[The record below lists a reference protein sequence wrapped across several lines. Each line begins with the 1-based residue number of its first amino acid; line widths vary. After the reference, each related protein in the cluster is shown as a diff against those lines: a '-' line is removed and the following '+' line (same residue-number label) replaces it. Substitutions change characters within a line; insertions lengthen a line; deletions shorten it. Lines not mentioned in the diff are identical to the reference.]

1 MSDSKVFLGC
11 IPNHV
16 DEEALKEECEK
27 QGTIKEFFYMMD
39 QVGTDRGWAFVTYED
54 ETEAAV
60 AVAMFNGQQIFAG
73 SARPLQCKFAN
84 EKITKIEG
92 TVFEAPTKAVTPWQ
106 EFTTPEGKP
115 YYYNSVTK
123 ETRWEKPAEL
133 GGQTAAA
140 AGAPAL
146 PGAAAG
152 FGVYTS
158 TPKDGAQG
166 SSTTGQLALTQA
178 ALPAMQGGNGPPG
191 ANIFVFHVPINW
203 TDDDF
208 NAHFSPFGQI
218 VSAKIHV
225 DPVTK
230 ASKGF
235 GFCSYLST
243 QAATMAIKGM
253 NGFDTK
259 QGKFLK
265 VTIKKGEEQYNPDA
279 VSAQNV
285 PVQTG
290 ATSTTPAIVGVQ
302 PTVAMGVDSSTLA
315 SAASSGKLVKA
326 SPTQPPAPLA
336 DRKSVV

>member
-16 DEEALKEECEK
+16 DEEALKEECAK
-27 QGTIKEFFYMMD
+27 QGTVKEFFYMQD
-39 QVGTDRGWAFVTYED
+39 KVGTDRGWAFVTYED

-60 AVAMFNGQQIFAG
+60 AVAMFNGQEIFAG
-73 SARPLQCKFAN
+73 SARPLHCKFAN

-115 YYYNSVTK
+115 YYFNSVTK

-133 GGQTAAA
+133 GGAGAGAPGVPAGAGPLALAAAA
-140 AGAPAL
+140 AGA
-146 PGAAAG
+146 AG
-152 FGVYTS
+152 GV
-158 TPKDGAQG
+158 
-166 SSTTGQLALTQA
+166 
-178 ALPAMQGGNGPPG
+178 GPMG

-235 GFCSYLST
+235 GFVSYAT
-243 QAATMAIKGM
+243 PQAATMAIKGM

-279 VSAQNV
+279 VQAQNA

-290 ATSTTPAIVGVQ
+290 AASNAPALVGVQ
-302 PTVAMGVDSSTLA
+302 PTVALGATPQQLADAAAAGKTLQ
-315 SAASSGKLVKA
+315 AA
-326 SPTQPPAPLA
+326 PIQPPPQLA
-336 DRKSVV
+336 LPGA

>member
-1 MSDSKVFLGC
+1 MSDSKVFMGC

-16 DEEALKEECEK
+16 DEETLKEECDK
-27 QGTIKEFFYMMD
+27 QGTVKEFFYMPD
-39 QVGTDRGWAFVTYED
+39 SVGTDRGWAFVTYED

-60 AVAMFNGQQIFAG
+60 AVAMFNGQQIFPG
-73 SARPLQCKFAN
+73 SARPLHCKFAN

-115 YYYNSVTK
+115 YYFNSVTK

-133 GGQTAAA
+133 GGAAA
-140 AGAPAL
+140 AAASSSTAGPLAI
-146 PGAAAG
+146 AAA
-152 FGVYTS
+152 
-158 TPKDGAQG
+158 AANAG
-166 SSTTGQLALTQA
+166 SV
-178 ALPAMQGGNGPPG
+178 GPMG
-191 ANIFVFHVPINW
+191 ANIFVFHIPINW
-203 TDDDF
+203 ADEDF

-235 GFCSYLST
+235 GFVSYAT
-243 QAATMAIKGM
+243 PQAATMAIKGM

-279 VSAQNV
+279 VTAQNV

-290 ATSTTPAIVGVQ
+290 TGGQAQHIVGVT
-302 PTVAMGVDSSTLA
+302 PTVALGPGVSQNQLA
-315 SAASSGKLVKA
+315 AAASQGKML
-326 SPTQPPAPLA
+326 QAPQLA
-336 DRKSVV
+336 LPGPGR

>member
-16 DEEALKEECEK
+16 DKEVLKEECEK
-27 QGTIKEFFYMMD
+27 QGTIKEFFYMQD
-39 QVGTDRGWAFVTYED
+39 EVGTDRGWAFVTYED

-60 AVAMFNGQQIFAG
+60 AVAMFNGQQIFPG

-133 GGQTAAA
+133 GGQTAPGAPSLPAA
-140 AGAPAL
+140 ASG
-146 PGAAAG
+146 
-152 FGVYTS
+152 
-158 TPKDGAQG
+158 
-166 SSTTGQLALTQA
+166 TTGQLALTQA

-208 NAHFSPFGQI
+208 NAHFSPFGTI

-235 GFCSYLST
+235 GFCSYATT

-290 ATSTTPAIVGVQ
+290 DATTPAIVGVQ

-315 SAASSGKLVKA
+315 QAASKGQLVKA
-326 SPTQPPAPLA
+326 NPTQPPAPLA
-336 DRKSVV
+336 LPGQ

>member
-1 MSDSKVFLGC
+1 MADSKVFLGC

-16 DEEALKEECEK
+16 DEPALKEECEK
-27 QGTIKEFFYMMD
+27 QGTIKEFFYMQD
-39 QVGTDRGWAFVTYED
+39 KVGTDRGWAFVTYED

-60 AVAMFNGQQIFAG
+60 AVAMFNGQQIFPG
-73 SARPLQCKFAN
+73 SARPLHCKFAN

-123 ETRWEKPAEL
+123 ETRWDKPAEL
-133 GGQTAAA
+133 GGVGATIPGAPSVAGGMSAAPLAIAAA
-140 AGAPAL
+140 ALAST
-146 PGAAAG
+146 PGA
-152 FGVYTS
+152 S
-158 TPKDGAQG
+158 
-166 SSTTGQLALTQA
+166 
-178 ALPAMQGGNGPPG
+178 GPMG
-191 ANIFVFHVPINW
+191 ANIFVFHIPINW
-203 TDDDF
+203 TDEDF
-208 NAHFSPFGQI
+208 HAHFAPFGQI

-235 GFCSYLST
+235 GFCSYATS

-265 VTIKKGEEQYNPDA
+265 VTIKRGEEQYNPDA
-279 VSAQNV
+279 VSAQNI
-285 PVQTG
+285 PVQTSG
-290 ATSTTPAIVGVQ
+290 PGSSTPALVGIQ
-302 PTVAMGVDSSTLA
+302 PTVALGFDSSQLA
-315 SAASSGKLVKA
+315 QAAASGKMLKA
-326 SPTQPPAPLA
+326 PGLP
-336 DRKSVV
+336 SVPQLTMGQ

>member
-1 MSDSKVFLGC
+1 MSDSKVFLSC

-16 DEEALKEECEK
+16 DEDALKSECEK
-27 QGTIKEFFYMMD
+27 QGTVKEFFYCRD
-39 QVGTDRGWAFVTYED
+39 EVNTDRGWAFVTYED

-60 AVAMFNGQQIFAG
+60 AVAMFNGQEIFAG
-73 SARPLQCKFAN
+73 SARPLHCKFAN

-106 EFTTPEGKP
+106 EYTTPEGKP
-115 YYYNSVTK
+115 YYFNSVTK

-133 GGQTAAA
+133 GGGAQAPTMPGAASSSGAAGPLALAAAAA
-140 AGAPAL
+140 AG
-146 PGAAAG
+146 GA
-152 FGVYTS
+152 
-158 TPKDGAQG
+158 G
-166 SSTTGQLALTQA
+166 SV
-178 ALPAMQGGNGPPG
+178 GPMG
-191 ANIFVFHVPINW
+191 ANIFCFHIPINW
-203 TDDDF
+203 TDEDF

-218 VSAKIHV
+218 VSAKIHI
-225 DPVTK
+225 DPITK

-235 GFCSYLST
+235 GFVSYASP

-279 VSAQNV
+279 VQAQNL

-290 ATSTTPAIVGVQ
+290 SSIGGAASIVGVQ
-302 PTVAMGVDSSTLA
+302 PTVALGSAVTSQQLA
-315 SAASSGKLVKA
+315 SAAAQGKILK
-326 SPTQPPAPLA
+326 PGQMEPPQLA
-336 DRKSVV
+336 LPGLGR

>member
-16 DEEALKEECEK
+16 DEAALKAECEK
-27 QGTIKEFFYMMD
+27 QGTVKEFFYMQD

-60 AVAMFNGQQIFAG
+60 AVAMFNGQQLFPG
-73 SARPLQCKFAN
+73 SARPLHCKFNN
-84 EKITKIEG
+84 EKLTKIEG

-115 YYYNSVTK
+115 YYFNSVTK

-133 GGQTAAA
+133 GGAAPAKPAA
-140 AGAPAL
+140 AGGKETDVASA
-146 PGAAAG
+146 
-152 FGVYTS
+152 T
-158 TPKDGAQG
+158 
-166 SSTTGQLALTQA
+166 LALTA
-178 ALPAMQGGNGPPG
+178 SPNSGVGPMG
-191 ANIFVFHVPINW
+191 ANIFVFHIPINW

-218 VSAKIHV
+218 ISAKIHQ
-225 DPVTK
+225 DPITK
-230 ASKGF
+230 GSKGF
-235 GFCSYLST
+235 GFVSYASPS
-243 QAATMAIKGM
+243 AATMAIKGM
-253 NGFDTK
+253 SGFDTK

-279 VSAQNV
+279 VTAQNV

-290 ATSTTPAIVGVQ
+290 AASTAPAIVGVQ
-302 PTVAMGVDSSTLA
+302 PTVAMGVSSQA
-315 SAASSGKLVKA
+315 
-326 SPTQPPAPLA
+326 LA
-336 DRKSVV
+336 DAAAAGKMLKPGTAPQLALGQ

>member
-16 DEEALKEECEK
+16 DEDTLKAECEK
-27 QGTIKEFFYMMD
+27 QGTVKEFFYMQD
-39 QVGTDRGWAFVTYED
+39 KVGTDRGWAFVTYED

-60 AVAMFNGQQIFAG
+60 AVAMFNGQQIFPG
-73 SARPLQCKFAN
+73 SARPLHCKFAN

-115 YYYNSVTK
+115 YYFNSITK

-133 GGQTAAA
+133 GGAASGAAANSAA
-140 AGAPAL
+140 AGA
-146 PGAAAG
+146 
-152 FGVYTS
+152 TS
-158 TPKDGAQG
+158 IAQA
-166 SSTTGQLALTQA
+166 TLALTA
-178 ALPAMQGGNGPPG
+178 AANQQSGVGPMG

-203 TDDDF
+203 TDEDF

-225 DPVTK
+225 DPVSK

-235 GFCSYLST
+235 GFVSYSAP

-279 VSAQNV
+279 VQAQNA
-285 PVQTG
+285 PGVQTG
-290 ATSTTPAIVGVQ
+290 NVGPAPVVGVQ
-302 PTVAMGVDSSTLA
+302 PTVGLGVSSDALA
-315 SAASSGKLVKA
+315 KAAAQGKMLKPGPV
-326 SPTQPPAPLA
+326 QPLA
-336 DRKSVV
+336 LPSAPSGGQPQ

>member
-16 DEEALKEECEK
+16 DEETLKTECEK
-27 QGTIKEFFYMMD
+27 QGTVKEFFYMAD

-60 AVAMFNGQQIFAG
+60 AVAMFHNQTIFPG
-73 SARPLQCKFAN
+73 SARPLHCKFNN

-133 GGQTAAA
+133 GGAQAAASASSTAGPLALAAA
-140 AGAPAL
+140 AAS
-146 PGAAAG
+146 AG
-152 FGVYTS
+152 SV
-158 TPKDGAQG
+158 
-166 SSTTGQLALTQA
+166 
-178 ALPAMQGGNGPPG
+178 GPMG
-191 ANIFVFHVPINW
+191 ANIFVFHIPINW
-203 TDDDF
+203 TDEDF

-235 GFCSYLST
+235 GFVSYAT
-243 QAATMAIKGM
+243 PQAATMAIKGM

-279 VSAQNV
+279 VTAQNV

-290 ATSTTPAIVGVQ
+290 VGQAQNIVGVQ
-302 PTVAMGVDSSTLA
+302 PTVALGPGVSQNQLAAAASQGKMLKPGTLA
-315 SAASSGKLVKA
+315 
-326 SPTQPPAPLA
+326 APQLA
-336 DRKSVV
+336 LPGLGR

>member
-16 DEEALKEECEK
+16 DKEVLKEECEK
-27 QGTIKEFFYMMD
+27 QGTIKEFFYMQD
-39 QVGTDRGWAFVTYED
+39 EVGTDRGWAFVTYED

-60 AVAMFNGQQIFAG
+60 AVAMFNGQQIFPG

-133 GGQTAAA
+133 GGQTAPGAPSLPAA
-140 AGAPAL
+140 ASG
-146 PGAAAG
+146 
-152 FGVYTS
+152 
-158 TPKDGAQG
+158 
-166 SSTTGQLALTQA
+166 TTGQLALTQA

-208 NAHFSPFGQI
+208 NAHFSPFGTI

-235 GFCSYLST
+235 GFCSYATT

-265 VTIKKGEEQYNPDA
+265 VTIKKG
-279 VSAQNV
+279 
-285 PVQTG
+285 
-290 ATSTTPAIVGVQ
+290 
-302 PTVAMGVDSSTLA
+302 
-315 SAASSGKLVKA
+315 
-326 SPTQPPAPLA
+326 
-336 DRKSVV
+336 

>member
-1 MSDSKVFLGC
+1 
-11 IPNHV
+11 
-16 DEEALKEECEK
+16 
-27 QGTIKEFFYMMD
+27 
-39 QVGTDRGWAFVTYED
+39 
-54 ETEAAV
+54 
-60 AVAMFNGQQIFAG
+60 
-73 SARPLQCKFAN
+73 
-84 EKITKIEG
+84 
-92 TVFEAPTKAVTPWQ
+92 
-106 EFTTPEGKP
+106 
-115 YYYNSVTK
+115 
-123 ETRWEKPAEL
+123 
-133 GGQTAAA
+133 
-140 AGAPAL
+140 
-146 PGAAAG
+146 
-152 FGVYTS
+152 
-158 TPKDGAQG
+158 
-166 SSTTGQLALTQA
+166 
-178 ALPAMQGGNGPPG
+178 MQGGNGPPG

-235 GFCSYLST
+235 GFCSYVTT

-290 ATSTTPAIVGVQ
+290 STSATPAIVGVQ

-315 SAASSGKLVKA
+315 AAVSAGKTVKA

-336 DRKSVV
+336 LPGAGDAGPGS

>member
-1 MSDSKVFLGC
+1 MADF
-11 IPNHV
+11 
-16 DEEALKEECEK
+16 
-27 QGTIKEFFYMMD
+27 
-39 QVGTDRGWAFVTYED
+39 VGTDRGWAFVTYED

-60 AVAMFNGQQIFAG
+60 AVAMFQGQQIFPG
-73 SARPLQCKFAN
+73 SARPLHCKFAN

-115 YYYNSVTK
+115 YYFNSLTK

-133 GGQTAAA
+133 GGGAAA
-140 AGAPAL
+140 AGA
-146 PGAAAG
+146 GAAASASSSAG
-152 FGVYTS
+152 
-158 TPKDGAQG
+158 PLAIAAAAANAG
-166 SSTTGQLALTQA
+166 SV
-178 ALPAMQGGNGPPG
+178 GPMG
-191 ANIFVFHVPINW
+191 ANIFVFHIPINW
-203 TDDDF
+203 TDEDF

-235 GFCSYLST
+235 GFVSYAT
-243 QAATMAIKGM
+243 PQAATMAIKGM

-279 VSAQNV
+279 VTAQNV

-290 ATSTTPAIVGVQ
+290 AGSQAPAIVGVQ
-302 PTVAMGVDSSTLA
+302 PTVALGPGVTSNQLA
-315 SAASSGKLVKA
+315 QAASQGKMLKA
-326 SPTQPPAPLA
+326 GPMSANSPQLA
-336 DRKSVV
+336 LPGPGR

>member
-16 DEEALKEECEK
+16 DEDALKEECEK
-27 QGTIKEFFYMMD
+27 QGTIKEFFYMQD

-60 AVAMFNGQQIFAG
+60 AVAMFNGQQIFPG

-133 GGQTAAA
+133 GGAGAAA
-140 AGAPAL
+140 PGVPAIGGAAGSGAPA
-146 PGAAAG
+146 
-152 FGVYTS
+152 
-158 TPKDGAQG
+158 
-166 SSTTGQLALTQA
+166 QLALTQA
-178 ALPAMQGGNGPPG
+178 GAAPGAQGGSGPPG

-225 DPVTK
+225 DPVNK

-235 GFCSYLST
+235 GFCSYATT

-290 ATSTTPAIVGVQ
+290 GSTPAAAIVGVQ
-302 PTVAMGVDSSTLA
+302 PTVALGVDSATLA
-315 SAASSGKLVKA
+315 QAATMGKVLKA
-326 SPTQPPAPLA
+326 GEVNAPPPLA
-336 DRKSVV
+336 LTGGQR